1 MKEREVVVIGGGF
14 SGLISAIKSARSGK
28 RTALLQY
35 GSGAF
40 PLNSGLIDILG
51 YDQDKKEVENPLEA
65 IADLP
70 KAHPYHRIGKDM
82 VEKSADFFLGL
93 MEEQGFPY
101 EGSVTAHRHV
111 ATAIGTWKP
120 SSLVP
125 PSMDLPPL
133 AGKRLIVVDVK
144 GLKDF
149 DGKMA
154 AANLTDRV
162 DSVVES
168 TRIEL
173 GPIEGRD
180 ITLLSCARFMEAG
193 GWQKAVEALRPLDGE
208 NVVFLFPQV
217 LGIQGNTVYRALDKA
232 LKGAVVETTGM
243 PPSANGMRLRDV
255 LLRAA
260 RGAGVELVENAQVT
274 GAEIEGKECKY
285 IRVQAGVHEQH
296 YHAEKYILA
305 TGGFYSGGLYMEDL
319 EKPREV
325 VFGLPVS
332 FDKEHWTDK
341 DFFAEQ
347 GFMLAGIDTD
357 ESLRPVDETGA
368 VVLENVRVVGRNLS
382 GYDFCREHSGN
393 GVALSSA
400 YKAAMV

>member
-14 SGLISAIKSARSGK
+14 SGLMAAIRSARAGK

-51 YDQDKKEVENPLEA
+51 YDREKNEVKNPLEA
-65 IADLP
+65 IKNLP
-70 KAHPYHRIGKDM
+70 KKHPYHRIGEAA
-82 VEKSADFFLGL
+82 VRSSADFFLKL

-125 PSMDLPPL
+125 ASMDLPDL
-133 AGKRLIVVDVK
+133 KGKRIIVVDVK

-154 AANLTDRV
+154 AANLTERV

-173 GPIEGRD
+173 EPVEGRD
-180 ITLLSCARFMEAG
+180 ITLLSCARFMENG
-193 GWQKAVEALRPLDGE
+193 GWQKAVEALRPLDAE
-208 NVVFLFPQV
+208 DVIFLFPQV
-217 LGIQGNTVYRALDKA
+217 LGIQGNNVYRALSKA
-232 LKGAVVETTGM
+232 LKGSVVETTGM

-260 RGAGVELVENAQVT
+260 WSAGVEIVENAHVI
-274 GAEIEGKECKY
+274 GAETEGKTCKY

-296 YHAEKYILA
+296 YSAERFILA

-319 EKPREV
+319 QKPREV
-325 VFGLPVS
+325 VFDLPVS
-332 FDKEHWTDK
+332 FDKSHWTDK

-347 GFMLAGIDTD
+347 GFMLTGIATD
-357 ESLRPVDETGA
+357 ESLRPVDAMGT
-368 VVLENVRVVGRNLS
+368 VVLDNVRIVGRNLD

-400 YKAAMV
+400 YKAATF